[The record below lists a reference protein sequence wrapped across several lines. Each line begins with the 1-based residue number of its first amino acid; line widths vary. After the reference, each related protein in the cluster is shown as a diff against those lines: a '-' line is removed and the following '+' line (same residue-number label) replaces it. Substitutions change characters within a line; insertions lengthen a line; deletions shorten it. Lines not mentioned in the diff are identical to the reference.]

1 MLFLLVIDYE
11 RIISPDKKCNQ
22 SLHKA
27 ERVPSLD
34 PVQHFEF
41 PASDILQADFHFLVP
56 EDRTSQNVL
65 D

>member
-1 MLFLLVIDYE
+1 MSELYPQTKNAVKVYT
-11 RIISPDKKCNQ
+11 K
-22 SLHKA
+22 H

-34 PVQHFEF
+34 PVPHFEF

>member
-1 MLFLLVIDYE
+1 MSELYAQTKNAIKVYT
-11 RIISPDKKCNQ
+11 K
-22 SLHKA
+22 H

-34 PVQHFEF
+34 PVQQFEF
-41 PASDILQADFHFLVP
+41 PASDILQAEFHFSGP